1 MSIEKLSSNAKRA
14 IDNEIN
20 KINKGLEKLQNNGMS
35 KTTVRN
41 IIKETVGYNVAV
53 RENKSG
59 QIIISRSTANKQ
71 LFDYAHKMQNNG
83 SQELHN
89 IVTSLNINTSGKG
102 KNKSLDLFKALEDI
116 KRKNE
121 QYNIKQP
128 NISKGNIIKKLSTT
142 NIQMTMINSAT
153 NEMLFDSDETASD
166 ANNPLDENEDYRL
179 NIGKDYIE
187 TQRYESDRATFSTVQ
202 KKMRNGFKILGEHY
216 TPYGDG
222 LGFIR
227 DSTGEY
233 FDNFADVLRFINWQ
247 IIV

>member
-1 MSIEKLSSNAKRA
+1 MSIEKLTPDAKRA

-20 KINKGLEKLQNNGMS
+20 KINKGLEKLQTNGMS
-35 KTTVRN
+35 HTTVRN
-41 IIKETVGYNVAV
+41 LIKETVGYNVAV

-59 QIIISRSTANKQ
+59 QIIISRSTVNKQ

-89 IVTSLNINTSGKG
+89 IVSSLNINTSGKG
-102 KNKSLDLFKALEDI
+102 KNKSLDLYKALEDI

-121 QYNIKQP
+121 QHGIKQP
-128 NISKGNIIKKLSTT
+128 NLSKGNIIKKLSTT

-166 ANNPLDENEDYRL
+166 VTNPLDENEDYRM
-179 NIGKDYIE
+179 NIGKEYIE

-202 KKMRNGFKILGEHY
+202 TKMRKGFRILGEHF

-233 FDNFADVLRFINWQ
+233 FDNFSDVLRFMN
-247 IIV
+247 

>member
-1 MSIEKLSSNAKRA
+1 MSIEKLSASAKRT

-20 KINKGLEKLQNNGMS
+20 KINKGLEKLQSNGVS
-35 KTTVRN
+35 HTTVRN
-41 IIKETVGYNVAV
+41 LIKETIGYNTAV

-71 LFDYAHKMQNNG
+71 IFDYVHKMKNNG

-89 IVTSLNINTSGKG
+89 IVSSLNINTSGKG
-102 KNKSLDLFKALEDI
+102 RNKSLDLFKALEDI
-116 KRKNE
+116 TRKNE
-121 QYNIKQP
+121 QHNIKQP
-128 NISKGNIIKKLSTT
+128 NISKGNIIKKLSST

-153 NEMLFDSDETASD
+153 NEMLFDSDETASV
-166 ANNPLDENEDYRL
+166 ATNPLDENEDYRL
-179 NIGKDYIE
+179 NIGKQYIE
-187 TQRYESDRATFSTVQ
+187 TQRYVSDKATFSSVQ
-202 KKMRNGFKILGEHY
+202 KQMRNGFKILGEHY

-233 FDNFADVLRFINWQ
+233 FDNFADVLKFIN
-247 IIV
+247 

>member
-1 MSIEKLSSNAKRA
+1 MSIEKLSAAGKRA

-35 KTTVRN
+35 HTTVRN
-41 IIKETVGYNVAV
+41 LIKETVGYNVAV

-71 LFDYAHKMQNNG
+71 IFDYAHKMQNKG

-89 IVTSLNINTSGKG
+89 IVSSLNINTSGKG
-102 KNKSLDLFKALEDI
+102 QNKSLDLYKALEDI

-121 QYNIKQP
+121 QHNIKQP
-128 NISKGNIIKKLSTT
+128 NVSTGNIIKKLSTT
-142 NIQMTMINSAT
+142 NIQMTLINSAT
-153 NEMLFDSDETASD
+153 NELLFDSDGDGDGDTTYT
-166 ANNPLDENEDYRL
+166 LDENDDYRL
-179 NIGKDYIE
+179 NIGNQYIE
-187 TQRYESDRATFSTVQ
+187 SQRYESDRATFSSVQ
-202 KKMRNGFKILGEHY
+202 KKMRHGFKILGEHY
-216 TPYGDG
+216 TPVSDG

-233 FDNFADVLRFINWQ
+233 FDNFADVLRYVN
-247 IIV
+247 